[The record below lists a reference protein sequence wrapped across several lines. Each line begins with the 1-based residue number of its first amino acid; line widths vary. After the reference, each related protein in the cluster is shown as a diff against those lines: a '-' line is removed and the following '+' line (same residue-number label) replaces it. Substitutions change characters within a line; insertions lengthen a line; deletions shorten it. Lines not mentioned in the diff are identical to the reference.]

1 MGRWFVR
8 NSEKLDGQVVS
19 KRESKFKMINRVIGR
34 ILIAGGF
41 SSLMFSAALQAAE
54 TSAISGVRFDPLEM
68 HFGDVAQIELVPR
81 ERLGEMP
88 VPILEDS
95 GDGFVKILLPDGTE
109 GWVNRTDVQMGGV
122 EVEAIC
128 ARFRIYSVRSDYGE
142 AQLRGVSRDCD

>member
-1 MGRWFVR
+1 
-8 NSEKLDGQVVS
+8 
-19 KRESKFKMINRVIGR
+19 
-34 ILIAGGF
+34 
-41 SSLMFSAALQAAE
+41 MFSIL
-54 TSAISGVRFDPLEM
+54 TVRMKHDQPIDRYVPL
-68 HFGDVAQIELVPR
+68 GLLIVVTK
-81 ERLGEMP
+81 GNVYS

-128 ARFRIYSVRSDYGE
+128 ARFRIYSARSDYGE